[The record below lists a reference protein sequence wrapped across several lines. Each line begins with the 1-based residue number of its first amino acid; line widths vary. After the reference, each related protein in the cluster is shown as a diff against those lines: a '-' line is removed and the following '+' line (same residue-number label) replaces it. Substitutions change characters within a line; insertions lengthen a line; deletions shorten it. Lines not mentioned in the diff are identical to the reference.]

1 MCRSRIWDIEYWEN
15 IVANLGGKISCRYQ
29 YFNIFLLSSLLV
41 RLCMLQRV
49 TSLKGEEGSFENT
62 VNTENS
68 VSLLLDHRHL
78 YSFKAF
84 LNKVVL

>member
-1 MCRSRIWDIEYWEN
+1 
-15 IVANLGGKISCRYQ
+15 
-29 YFNIFLLSSLLV
+29 
-41 RLCMLQRV
+41 MLQRV

-68 VSLLLDHRHL
+68 VSLLLDRRHL